1 MNEIIANKKGIND
14 EIFWNYWKHQNHRFQ
29 QKIDLIRSAEP
40 KNKKLVNN
48 DNNELINLRSTTN
61 RKGIPDNENPK
72 KNDKYCISNPQ
83 LW

>member
-29 QKIDLIRSAEP
+29 QKIDFIRSTEP

-72 KNDKYCISNPQ
+72 KMINIA
-83 LW
+83 